1 MKNYLYLFCAS
12 PAAVQQMAI
21 KCQSAIKSQRVKLKI
36 KKLNTENTNAR
47 IFNLK
52 MLCLP
57 FFQATTVNKYA
68 AQIIII
74 IFAHLI
80 SH

>member
-1 MKNYLYLFCAS
+1 MPISYQK
-12 PAAVQQMAI
+12 P
-21 KCQSAIKSQRVKLKI
+21 KSQTKNKEI
-36 KKLNTENTNAR
+36 KYREHTKAEM
-47 IFNLK
+47 FNLK